1 MFESQLKISL
11 NEPFPKNS
19 SLADIMEKAPK
30 MFVMPLVE
38 IYKKNIYIY
47 IYCGRKGS
55 RKPPIS
61 STYDFLFFRGIL
73 VHIFNKKIFYDKNYL
88 KFIF

>member
-38 IYKKNIYIY
+38 IAPHVGGQFAVFDLNTKAQKM
-47 IYCGRKGS
+47 
-55 RKPPIS
+55 
-61 STYDFLFFRGIL
+61 
-73 VHIFNKKIFYDKNYL
+73 H
-88 KFIF
+88 